1 MTPAARTLIDTLAR
15 ALGPP
20 VATPE
25 FVCVGAGKRERARYR
40 VFRWVCPSCGG
51 GRDDPELIWRP
62 FVVDSDG
69 RVFCDVA
76 GCSQEQLA
84 ATVRNLLRGPA

>member
-1 MTPAARTLIDTLAR
+1 VTRATTRLIDALGGV
-15 ALGPP
+15 LGPP

-25 FVCVGAGKRERARYR
+25 FVCAANGKLDRARYR

-69 RVFCDVA
+69 RVFCEARYCSEEKLVA
-76 GCSQEQLA
+76 TLR
-84 ATVRNLLRGPA
+84 TLLGIGS